1 MINDGSE
8 WLIGSQLIAN
18 NRELRMLHGFLTTDV
33 SWMVLWLLNDG

>member
-8 WLIGSQLIAN
+8 WLVDSQLIAN
-18 NRELRMLHGFLTTDV
+18 NPELMMVHGFFTDV